1 MAPVVAEFQRICET
15 CRNPFIT
22 AVRYPSIRP
31 RRTCSRSCAARLPRR
46 HQPLS
51 ERFWRYVTAD
61 ADLLVVDRTAHAE
74 RSRRPA
80 RAGTGSCSADDR
92 GTGRLGAARRSST

>member
-1 MAPVVAEFQRICET
+1 MAPVVAEFQRICEI

-51 ERFWRYVTAD
+51 ERFSRYVTAY
-61 ADLLVVDRTAHAE
+61 ANVLVVDRTAAPPTE
-74 RSRRPA
+74 PA
-80 RAGTGSCSADDR
+80 YCPCGNRVVFGG
-92 GTGRLGAARRSST
+92 